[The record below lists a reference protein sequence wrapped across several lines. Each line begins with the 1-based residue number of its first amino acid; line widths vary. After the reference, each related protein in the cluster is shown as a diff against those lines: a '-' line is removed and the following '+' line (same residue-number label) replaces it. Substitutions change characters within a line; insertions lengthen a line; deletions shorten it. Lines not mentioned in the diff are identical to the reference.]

1 MVSFRSDTRKSRL
14 TFQLSKV
21 VPFTSPEN
29 AKTPEKSG
37 VSTKMA
43 EGVGFEPTD
52 ELPHHLISSQVPLT
66 TQPPFRLII
75 NMLQRNQAIH
85 FLVVPRD
92 RTVQLGKSYQT
103 ALITS
108 RKSLLL
114 LE

>member
-1 MVSFRSDTRKSRL
+1 
-14 TFQLSKV
+14 
-21 VPFTSPEN
+21 
-29 AKTPEKSG
+29 
-37 VSTKMA
+37 
-43 EGVGFEPTD
+43 
-52 ELPHHLISSQVPLT
+52 
-66 TQPPFRLII
+66 LII